1 MAQSSNLL
9 DSRRSASWPLLVG
22 GLVVLLLGVTALA
35 IRWGAVDLS
44 TRQFLDLITGQAAA
58 STEAA
63 ILWEIRLPRVLLALL
78 AGVGL
83 AAAGVTWQ
91 GVLRNP
97 LADPYLIGVSAGGAL
112 GAGLAIFWK
121 GGMPLGAQAIPISA
135 FVGSLLALGVVWGI
149 SGRGARFSVERMLL
163 AGVAVGSFLSAIL
176 SMLLFWNQESLTTL
190 YFWMLGSFSGRTW
203 EDLWLAL
210 PYLSVGLVML
220 FWQLRHLNV
229 LQLGSERARALG
241 VDTVIVQRW
250 LIVGASLATAAVV
263 AVCGMIGFVGLVVP
277 HLTRLLVGP
286 DLRKVLP
293 TSCLLGAMLL
303 VGADLAARTLWA
315 PAEMP
320 VGVLTALLGA
330 PFFLYLIARERRS

>member
-1 MAQSSNLL
+1 MGVLAL
-9 DSRRSASWPLLVG
+9 A
-22 GLVVLLLGVTALA
+22 LVVVAFLA
-35 IRWGAVDLS
+35 IRWGAVDLP
-44 TRQFLDLITGQAAA
+44 TRQFIDLIMGHAGA

-63 ILWEIRLPRVLLALL
+63 ILWEIRFPRVLLALV

-112 GAGLAIFWK
+112 GAGLALFWK
-121 GGMPLGAQAIPISA
+121 GNLPLGSQAIPVAA
-135 FVGSLLALGVVWGI
+135 FLGSLLALALVWSI

-176 SMLLFWNQESLTTL
+176 SMLVFWNQESLTTL

-203 EDLWLAL
+203 EDLTLAL
-210 PYLSVGLVML
+210 PYLGVGLAL
-220 FWQLRHLNV
+220 IFWQLRHLNV
-229 LQLGSERARALG
+229 LQLGSERARGLG
-241 VDTVIVQRW
+241 VDTASVQRW
-250 LIVGASLATAAVV
+250 LIIGASLVTASVV

-293 TSCLLGAMLL
+293 ASCLLGAILL

-330 PFFLYLIARERRS
+330 PFFLYLIARERRA

>member
-1 MAQSSNLL
+1 MGAL
-9 DSRRSASWPLLVG
+9 
-22 GLVVLLLGVTALA
+22 VLLLAAVAFMA
-35 IRWGAVDLS
+35 VRWGAVDLS
-44 TRQFLDLITGQAAA
+44 TAKFIDLIMGRAAD

-63 ILWEIRLPRVLLALL
+63 ILWEIRLPRVLLALV
-78 AGVGL
+78 AGIGL

-112 GAGLAIFWK
+112 GAGLALFWK
-121 GGMPLGAQAIPISA
+121 GELPLGAQAVPIAA
-135 FVGSLLALGVVWGI
+135 FVGSLLALGLVWGI
-149 SGRGARFSVERMLL
+149 SGRGASFSVERMLL

-203 EDLWLAL
+203 EDLRLAA
-210 PYLSVGLVML
+210 PYLGVGMGLL

-229 LQLGSERARALG
+229 LQLGADRARGLG
-241 VDTVIVQRW
+241 VDTLSVQRW
-250 LIVGASLATAAVV
+250 LIVGASLVTASVV

-293 TSCLLGAMLL
+293 ASCLLGAILL

>member
-1 MAQSSNLL
+1 MGVLSI
-9 DSRRSASWPLLVG
+9 LLVSMT
-22 GLVVLLLGVTALA
+22 LLA
-35 IRWGAVDLS
+35 IRWGAVDLP
-44 TRQFLDLITGQAAA
+44 TRMFIDTIMGRASA

-63 ILWEIRLPRVLLALL
+63 ILWEIRLPRVLLALV
-78 AGVGL
+78 AGFGL

-112 GAGLAIFWK
+112 GAGLALFWK
-121 GGMPLGAQAIPISA
+121 GPLPLGTQSIPVAA
-135 FVGSLLALGVVWGI
+135 FVGSLAALGLVWGI
-149 SGRGARFSVERMLL
+149 SGRGAAFSVERMLL

-203 EDLWLAL
+203 EDLHLAL
-210 PYLSVGLVML
+210 PYLSVGML
-220 FWQLRHLNV
+220 LLFSQLRHLNV

-241 VDTVIVQRW
+241 VDTVRAQRW
-250 LIVGASLATAAVV
+250 LIVGASLVTASVV

-286 DLRKVLP
+286 DLRRVLP
-293 TSCLLGAMLL
+293 TSCLLGALLL

-330 PFFLYLIARERRS
+330 PFFLYLIARDRRS

>member
-1 MAQSSNLL
+1 MGVLAL
-9 DSRRSASWPLLVG
+9 LLV
-22 GLVVLLLGVTALA
+22 VVAFLA
-35 IRWGAVDLS
+35 IRWGAVDLP
-44 TRQFLDLITGQAAA
+44 TRQFIDLIMGHGAA

-63 ILWEIRLPRVLLALL
+63 ILWEIRFPRVLLALV
-78 AGVGL
+78 AGIGL

-112 GAGLAIFWK
+112 GAGLALFWK
-121 GGMPLGAQAIPISA
+121 GDLPLGTQTIPVAA
-135 FVGSLLALGVVWGI
+135 FLGSLMALALVWSI
-149 SGRGARFSVERMLL
+149 SGRGVRFSVERMLL

-176 SMLLFWNQESLTTL
+176 SMLVFWNQESLTTL

-203 EDLWLAL
+203 EDLTLAL
-210 PYLSVGLVML
+210 PYLGVGLVL
-220 FWQLRHLNV
+220 VFWQLRHLNV
-229 LQLGSERARALG
+229 LQLGSERARGLG
-241 VDTVIVQRW
+241 VDTASVQRW
-250 LIVGASLATAAVV
+250 LIIGASLVTASVV

-293 TSCLLGAMLL
+293 ASCLLGAILL

-330 PFFLYLIARERRS
+330 PFFLYLIARERRA

>member
-1 MAQSSNLL
+1 MGALMGLL
-9 DSRRSASWPLLVG
+9 A
-22 GLVVLLLGVTALA
+22 VVSFLA
-35 IRWGAVDLS
+35 VRWGAVDLS
-44 TRQFLDLITGQAAA
+44 TTQFIDLIMGRATD

-63 ILWEIRLPRVLLALL
+63 ILWEIRLPRVLLALV
-78 AGVGL
+78 AGFGL

-112 GAGLAIFWK
+112 GAGLAIFWR
-121 GGMPLGAQAIPISA
+121 GDMPLGAQAVPIAA
-135 FVGSLLALGVVWGI
+135 FVGSLLALGVVWSI
-149 SGRGARFSVERMLL
+149 SGRGASFSVERMLL

-203 EDLWLAL
+203 EDLRLAL
-210 PYLSVGLVML
+210 PYLSIGMGLL

-229 LQLGSERARALG
+229 LQLGAERARGLG
-241 VDTVIVQRW
+241 VDTVSVQRW
-250 LIVGASLATAAVV
+250 LIVGASLVTASLV

-293 TSCLLGAMLL
+293 ASCLLGAILL

-330 PFFLYLIARERRS
+330 PFFLYLIARERR

>member
-1 MAQSSNLL
+1 MALPGNLF
-9 DSRRSASWPLLVG
+9 DSRRSASWWLQLTALALLLVG
-22 GLVVLLLGVTALA
+22 IAFLA

-44 TRQFLDLITGQAAA
+44 TKQFIDLIMGRAVD

-63 ILWEIRLPRVLLALL
+63 ILWEIRLPRVLLALV
-78 AGVGL
+78 AGIGL

-112 GAGLAIFWK
+112 GAGIAIFWQ
-121 GGMPLGAQAIPISA
+121 GEAPLGLQTVPIAA
-135 FVGSLLALGVVWGI
+135 FLGSLLALAVVWGI
-149 SGRGARFSVERMLL
+149 SGRGGAFSVERMLL
-163 AGVAVGSFLSAIL
+163 AGVAVGSFLSAVL
-176 SMLLFWNQESLTTL
+176 SMLLFWNQESLTTV
-190 YFWMLGSFSGRTW
+190 YFWMLGSFSGRSW

-210 PYLSVGLVML
+210 PYLALGLGMV

-229 LQLGSERARALG
+229 LQLGADRARGLG
-241 VDTVIVQRW
+241 VDTVAVQRW
-250 LIVGASLATAAVV
+250 LIIGASLVTASVV

-277 HLTRLLVGP
+277 HLTRLMVGP
-286 DLRKVLP
+286 DLRRVLP
-293 TSCLLGAMLL
+293 ASCLMGAILL

>member
-1 MAQSSNLL
+1 MGAL
-9 DSRRSASWPLLVG
+9 A
-22 GLVVLLLGVTALA
+22 LLLAAVAFLA

-44 TRQFLDLITGQAAA
+44 TRQFIDLIMGHAEA

-63 ILWEIRLPRVLLALL
+63 ILWEIRIPRVLLALV

-112 GAGLAIFWK
+112 GAGLALFWK
-121 GGMPLGAQAIPISA
+121 GDLPLGTQTVPVAA
-135 FVGSLLALGVVWGI
+135 FLGSLMALSLVWSI
-149 SGRGARFSVERMLL
+149 SGRGASFSVERMLL

-190 YFWMLGSFSGRTW
+190 YFWMLGSFSGRSW
-203 EDLWLAL
+203 EDLRLAL
-210 PYLSVGLVML
+210 PYLSVGLVMV

-229 LQLGSERARALG
+229 LQLGAERARGLG
-241 VDTVIVQRW
+241 VDTVNVQRW
-250 LIVGASLATAAVV
+250 LIIGASLVTASVV

-277 HLTRLLVGP
+277 HLTRLVVGP

-293 TSCLLGAMLL
+293 ASCLLGAILL

-330 PFFLYLIARERRS
+330 PFFLYLIARERRA

>member
-1 MAQSSNLL
+1 M
-9 DSRRSASWPLLVG
+9 LVG
-22 GLVVLLLGVTALA
+22 MTLLA
-35 IRWGAVDLS
+35 IRMGAVDLS
-44 TRQFLDLITGQAAA
+44 TTQFIDIIMGRGAA

-63 ILWEIRLPRVLLALL
+63 ILWEIRLPRVLLALV

-112 GAGLAIFWK
+112 GAGIALFWK
-121 GGMPLGAQAIPISA
+121 GYMPLGTQTVPVSA
-135 FVGSLLALGVVWGI
+135 FIGSLLALGVVWGI
-149 SGRGARFSVERMLL
+149 SGRGAAFSVDRMLL
-163 AGVAVGSFLSAIL
+163 AGIAVGSFLSAIL

-203 EDLWLAL
+203 EDLILAL
-210 PYLSVGLVML
+210 PYLSVGLLLV

-229 LQLGSERARALG
+229 LQLGADRARSLG
-241 VDTVIVQRW
+241 VDTVSVQRW
-250 LIVGASLATAAVV
+250 LIGGASLVTASLV

-286 DLRKVLP
+286 DLRRVLP
-293 TSCLLGAMLL
+293 ASCLLGAILL

>member
-1 MAQSSNLL
+1 MGAL
-9 DSRRSASWPLLVG
+9 A
-22 GLVVLLLGVTALA
+22 LLLLA
-35 IRWGAVDLS
+35 VAVMAVRWGAVDLS
-44 TRQFLDLITGQAAA
+44 TKQFIDLIMGRAAD

-63 ILWEIRLPRVLLALL
+63 ILWEIRFPRVLLALV
-78 AGVGL
+78 AGIGL
-83 AAAGVTWQ
+83 SAAGVTWQ

-112 GAGLAIFWK
+112 GAGLALFWK
-121 GGMPLGAQAIPISA
+121 GDLPLGIQTVPIAA
-135 FVGSLLALGVVWGI
+135 FCGSLLALGVVWGI
-149 SGRGARFSVERMLL
+149 SGRGATFSVERMLL

-203 EDLWLAL
+203 EDLGLAL
-210 PYLSVGLVML
+210 PYLGVGMGLL

-229 LQLGSERARALG
+229 LQLGAERARGLG
-241 VDTVIVQRW
+241 VETVSVQRW
-250 LIVGASLATAAVV
+250 LIVGASLVTASVV

-286 DLRKVLP
+286 DLRRVLP
-293 TSCLLGAMLL
+293 AACLLGAILL
-303 VGADLAARTLWA
+303 VVADLAARTLWA

>member
-1 MAQSSNLL
+1 VALPSNLS
-9 DSRRSASWPLLVG
+9 DSRRSASFWLQLGVLALLLVA
-22 GLVVLLLGVTALA
+22 VAFMA

-44 TRQFLDLITGQAAA
+44 TRQFIDLIMGHGEA

-63 ILWEIRLPRVLLALL
+63 ILWEIRFPRVLLALV
-78 AGVGL
+78 AGIGL

-112 GAGLAIFWK
+112 GAGLALFWK
-121 GGMPLGAQAIPISA
+121 GDLPLGSQTIPVAA
-135 FVGSLLALGVVWGI
+135 FMGSLMALALVWSI
-149 SGRGARFSVERMLL
+149 SGRGVRFSVERMLL

-176 SMLLFWNQESLTTL
+176 SMLVFWNQESLTTL

-203 EDLWLAL
+203 EDLTLAL
-210 PYLSVGLVML
+210 PYLGVGLALV

-229 LQLGSERARALG
+229 LQLGSERARGLG
-241 VDTVIVQRW
+241 VDTASVQRW
-250 LIVGASLATAAVV
+250 LIIGASLVTASVV

-293 TSCLLGAMLL
+293 ASCLLGAILL

-330 PFFLYLIARERRS
+330 PFFLYLIARERRA

>member
-1 MAQSSNLL
+1 MGLL
-9 DSRRSASWPLLVG
+9 A
-22 GLVVLLLGVTALA
+22 VVSFLA
-35 IRWGAVDLS
+35 VRWGAVDLS
-44 TRQFLDLITGQAAA
+44 TTQFIDLIMGRATD

-63 ILWEIRLPRVLLALL
+63 ILWEIRLPRVLLALV
-78 AGVGL
+78 AGFGL

-112 GAGLAIFWK
+112 GAGLAIFWR
-121 GGMPLGAQAIPISA
+121 GDMPLGAQAVPIAA
-135 FVGSLLALGVVWGI
+135 FVGSLLALGVVWSI
-149 SGRGARFSVERMLL
+149 SGRGASFSVERMLL

-203 EDLWLAL
+203 EDLRLAL
-210 PYLSVGLVML
+210 PYLSIGMGLL

-229 LQLGSERARALG
+229 LQLGAERARGLG
-241 VDTVIVQRW
+241 VDTVSVQRW
-250 LIVGASLATAAVV
+250 LIVGASLVTASLV

-293 TSCLLGAMLL
+293 ASCLLGAILL

>member
-1 MAQSSNLL
+1 MGVLAL
-9 DSRRSASWPLLVG
+9 LLV
-22 GLVVLLLGVTALA
+22 VVAFLA

-44 TRQFLDLITGQAAA
+44 TRQFIDLIMGHAEA

-63 ILWEIRLPRVLLALL
+63 ILWEIRFPRVLLALV
-78 AGVGL
+78 AGIGL

-112 GAGLAIFWK
+112 GAGLALFWK
-121 GGMPLGAQAIPISA
+121 GDLPLGTQTIPVAA
-135 FVGSLLALGVVWGI
+135 FLGSLMALALVWSI
-149 SGRGARFSVERMLL
+149 SGRGVRFSVERMLL

-176 SMLLFWNQESLTTL
+176 SMLVFWNQESLTTL

-203 EDLWLAL
+203 EDLTLAL
-210 PYLSVGLVML
+210 PYLGVGLVL
-220 FWQLRHLNV
+220 VFWQLRHLNV
-229 LQLGSERARALG
+229 LQLGSERARGLG
-241 VDTVIVQRW
+241 VDTASVQRW
-250 LIVGASLATAAVV
+250 LIIGASLVTASVV

-293 TSCLLGAMLL
+293 ASCLLGAILL

-330 PFFLYLIARERRS
+330 PFFLYLIARERRA